1 MLRGLKQE
9 IESKMPCAEQVGIT
23 TAKISQANVESIKRA
38 RQNKV
43 NQLNEILKESGIK
56 LVVDKHDSVFLVPNN
71 FHIQTDRVQ
80 VECDGKYITF
90 EEVKHVTIFKQG
102 KNKRLTKLYYSEDA
116 KPLSVKDVEPKEL
129 EKYKQTSQIYHLGD
143 LGVVDAIYDQKYPL
157 GMDTKHRAKVRII
170 FRALANDGGDGQPPA
185 PSSQGHDQPVKPPGQ
200 KDVDAMPNVPAK
212 NTAGKKS
219 ASYGNSGGAKK
230 MVSKKVRQAD
240 NGGGI
245 GESKH
250 GDHEE
255 MVRIEVALSKCRQ
268 ALESAREEDEAKLQS
283 NDVQLPT
290 PLSDEDSKRVK
301 MMIGLAV
308 VEKNLLP
315 R

>member
-1 MLRGLKQE
+1 M
-9 IESKMPCAEQVGIT
+9 
-23 TAKISQANVESIKRA
+23 
-38 RQNKV
+38 
-43 NQLNEILKESGIK
+43 
-56 LVVDKHDSVFLVPNN
+56 VVDKHDSVFLVPNN

-230 MVSKKVRQAD
+230 MVSKRFGKQIMVEESVNLNMAIMKKWFELRLRFLSADKPLRAPVRKMKQ
-240 NGGGI
+240 
-245 GESKH
+245 S
-250 GDHEE
+250 
-255 MVRIEVALSKCRQ
+255 CR
-268 ALESAREEDEAKLQS
+268 A
-283 NDVQLPT
+283 
-290 PLSDEDSKRVK
+290 
-301 MMIGLAV
+301 MMCNYQHRYQMKIVSEL
-308 VEKNLLP
+308 